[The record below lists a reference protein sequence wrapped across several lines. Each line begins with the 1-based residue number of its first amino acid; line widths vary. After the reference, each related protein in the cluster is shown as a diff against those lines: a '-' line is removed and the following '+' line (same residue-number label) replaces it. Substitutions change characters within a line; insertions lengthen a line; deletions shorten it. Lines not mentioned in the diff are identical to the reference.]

1 MLTIRSD
8 GRGVNPAGR
17 SRGSTAFVPWEYLQ
31 VALRGEGGRER
42 PLGGADLEPRSGGR
56 REWFQTD

>member
-17 SRGSTAFVPWEYLQ
+17 SRGLRAFVPWEYPQ
-31 VALRGEGGRER
+31 VELREEGGREW
-42 PLGGADLEPRSGGR
+42 PLGGADLEPRS
-56 REWFQTD
+56 